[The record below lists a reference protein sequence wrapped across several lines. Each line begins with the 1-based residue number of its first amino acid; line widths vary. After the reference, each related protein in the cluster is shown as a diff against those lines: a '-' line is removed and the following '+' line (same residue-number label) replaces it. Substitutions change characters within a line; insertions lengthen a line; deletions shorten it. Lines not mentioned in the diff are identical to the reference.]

1 MSLFRIEKRLMSTF
15 RISYFPHSNAVL
27 IYGTLALCQ
36 SCSCLHNAGL
46 FPNNARLFPNNARLF
61 PNNAGLLETPKRPP
75 EKTFKILKNN
85 WLNVCVC
92 QIFFVTLQRKR

>member
-36 SCSCLHNAGL
+36 SCSSLH
-46 FPNNARLFPNNARLF
+46 NARLFSDNARLF
-61 PNNAGLLETPKRPP
+61 PNNAGLLQPP
-75 EKTFKILKNN
+75 QSFLEKTFKILKNN
-85 WLNVCVC
+85 WLNVCVY
-92 QIFFVTLQRKR
+92 QKKVVTLQRKR